1 MNIQEYLIDPR
12 GKDWR
17 KLRAYWIPLM
27 PDDAS
32 LWFVNR
38 LGEII
43 FASPRGTIHRLVVGS
58 GTVDE
63 LAPDRQ
69 AMARLLD
76 VPENADAWLRI
87 TLIDGCARAGMRLG
101 PDECFGFKVP
111 PALQGNYE
119 VANLEPKNIYT
130 HYSWLSHIWRQDE
143 IYWTGD

>member
-58 GTVDE
+58 GTV
-63 LAPDRQ
+63 
-69 AMARLLD
+69 
-76 VPENADAWLRI
+76 
-87 TLIDGCARAGMRLG
+87 
-101 PDECFGFKVP
+101 
-111 PALQGNYE
+111 
-119 VANLEPKNIYT
+119 AN
-130 HYSWLSHIWRQDE
+130 QDE
-143 IYWTGD
+143 SRGASCLAERRTLETISDGKPTTPFLKFGDTVRIEMLDEQGISIFGAIEQTIRPAAG